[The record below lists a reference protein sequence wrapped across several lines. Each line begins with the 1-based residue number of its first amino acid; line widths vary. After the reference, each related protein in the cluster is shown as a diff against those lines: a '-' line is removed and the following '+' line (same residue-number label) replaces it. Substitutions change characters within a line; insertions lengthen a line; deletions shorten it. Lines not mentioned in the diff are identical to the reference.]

1 MRMDI
6 IGGLLKFLVFVM
18 VFGGVF
24 FAVYAIYQLGY
35 KKLAQEAQQLEE
47 SSTLKAMRRIVL
59 RRLGSIC
66 QRFITPGYHAD
77 LTRRITAAGGLD
89 DTQPPEIVAL
99 QVLSAV
105 FFTFVGIMVIN
116 FLRSDLDIK
125 VGWWV
130 LIFFLALGVYYPVIW
145 LNDQVKKRHWKITRE
160 LPYNMDLLTL
170 SVEAGLDFQAA
181 VDTVVKKGK
190 PGPLQQ
196 EFSIMLRELRMGK
209 TRHEALRNMSERV
222 QLSALNQF
230 VAALIQADRMG
241 TSLGTV
247 LRIQS
252 DQMRTERAQRAE
264 KLANEAPVKMLFPLI
279 FCIFP
284 TVFIILFGPIVY
296 QLISGEF

>member
-1 MRMDI
+1 MDI
-6 IGGLLKFLVFVM
+6 IGGLLKFLVFLM

-24 FAVYAIYQLGY
+24 FAVYAIYELGY
-35 KKLAQEAQQLEE
+35 KKLAQEAKQLEE
-47 SSTLKAMRRIVL
+47 SSTVKAMRRIVL
-59 RRLGSIC
+59 RRLGAVC
-66 QRFITPGYHAD
+66 QRFITPRYHD
-77 LTRRITAAGGLD
+77 YLTRRITAAGGLD

-99 QVLSAV
+99 QVISAV
-105 FFTFVGIMVIN
+105 FFTIVGIMVIN

-296 QLISGEF
+296 QLITGEF